1 VAVTLLIK
9 APSLFNAPQSEHT
22 RSGGSHHHGYLR
34 RLAVTP
40 NQAMNSQQVADL
52 FVEQRV
58 LQPSQVEDVLQEAN
72 LNGKNIE
79 QALVDSGFVDE
90 RGFYQVIA
98 DAIGTDFIDLSE
110 NEIAPEIVRLIPA
123 GLARL
128 HQALPI
134 AAQDDTLS
142 VALVDPLD
150 LRAAEDLRFALGKDV
165 HVVVAPTQQVEDRI
179 KLYYGTDSS
188 NIDEVLKQLGETGE
202 LLAIRGSDDSA
213 STVEAEANTTP
224 IIRFVDLILFQA
236 IQDRASDI
244 HFEPFENEFKIRYRV
259 DGALYEMAPPPR
271 HLALPVIS
279 RVKVMANMNIAERR
293 LPQDGRIQKNIAGR
307 SVDLRVSTL
316 PTQFGESV
324 VLRVLDRST
333 VNLDLEALG
342 LPHYIHDY
350 LIEIIHRP
358 NGIFIVTG
366 PTGSGKTTTLYSC
379 LRRINTIDSKLVTAE
394 EPVEYDLDG
403 IVQVPVNE
411 AIGLT
416 FARALRAFLRQDPD
430 RIMVGETRDL
440 ETAQISI
447 QASLTGH
454 LVFTTLHTNDAP
466 GAITRLI
473 DMGVEPFLISST
485 LEAVL
490 GQRLL
495 RSICP
500 QCRTTY
506 QPSQPLLAQLGLSR
520 RDIGDRNFHYG
531 KGCDA
536 CNQTGYKGRKG
547 IYELL
552 KITDPLREL
561 INERAPTVRLKEK
574 AIELGMVT
582 LRQDGLRSIFAGN
595 TTIEE
600 VLKYT

>member
-1 VAVTLLIK
+1 
-9 APSLFNAPQSEHT
+9 
-22 RSGGSHHHGYLR
+22 
-34 RLAVTP
+34 
-40 NQAMNSQQVADL
+40 MNNKQVAEF
-52 FVEQRV
+52 FVEQQV
-58 LQPSQVEDVLQEAN
+58 LQPSQAEDVLTEVD
-72 LNGKNIE
+72 LNGKSIA
-79 QALVDSGFVDE
+79 QAMVDGGFVDE
-90 RGFYQVIA
+90 SGFYQTIA
-98 DAIGTDFIDLSE
+98 DGLGADYVDLSTG
-110 NEIAPEIVRLIPA
+110 EIAPEILRLIPS

-128 HQALPI
+128 HGALPVGI
-134 AAQDDTLS
+134 SGDSLR

-150 LRAAEDLRFALGKDV
+150 LHAAEDLRFALGKDIQLIV
-165 HVVVAPTQQVEDRI
+165 SPAEQIEDRI
-179 KLYYGTDSS
+179 KQYYGTDTSS
-188 NIDEVLKQLGETGE
+188 MEEILKQLGEAGE
-202 LLAIRGSDDSA
+202 LLQLREGDGAG
-213 STVEAEANTTP
+213 TVEAEANATP
-224 IIRFVDLILFQA
+224 IIRFVDLILYQA

-259 DGALYEMAPPPR
+259 DGALYEMSPPPR

-293 LPQDGRIQKNIAGR
+293 LPQDGRIQKYIAGR
-307 SVDLRVSTL
+307 SVDLRASTL
-316 PTQFGESV
+316 PTQFGESL
-324 VLRVLDRST
+324 VLRVLDRT
-333 VNLDLEALG
+333 IVNLDLGALG
-342 LPHYIHDY
+342 MPDYVHDFLLE
-350 LIEIIHRP
+350 LINRP
-358 NGIFIVTG
+358 NGIFIATG

-379 LRRINTIDSKLVTAE
+379 LRQINTIDSKLLTVE
-394 EPVEYDLDG
+394 EPVEYDLEG

-416 FARALRAFLRQDPD
+416 FARVLRSFLRQDPD

-440 ETAQISI
+440 ETAQIAI

-466 GAITRLI
+466 GAVTRLI
-473 DMGVEPFLISST
+473 NMGVEPFLISST

-495 RSICP
+495 RSICSH
-500 QCRTTY
+500 CRTAY
-506 QPSQPLLAQLGLSR
+506 QPNEALLTELGIQR
-520 RDIGDRNFHYG
+520 RDIGEKQFYYG

-536 CNQTGYKGRKG
+536 CNNTGYKGRKG

-561 INERAPTVRLKEK
+561 INERAPTVVLKQK

-582 LRQDGLRSIFAGN
+582 LRQDGLRSIFAGD

>member
-1 VAVTLLIK
+1 
-9 APSLFNAPQSEHT
+9 
-22 RSGGSHHHGYLR
+22 
-34 RLAVTP
+34 
-40 NQAMNSQQVADL
+40 MNDKQVAEL
-52 FVEQRV
+52 FIEQHV
-58 LQPSQVEDVLQEAN
+58 LQPSQAEDVLNEAQ
-72 LNGKNIE
+72 LNGKSIA
-79 QALVDSGFVDE
+79 QTMIDSGFVDE
-90 RGFYQVIA
+90 HGFYQTIA
-98 DAIGTDFIDLSE
+98 TALGTEFVDLDGR
-110 NEIAPEIVRLIPA
+110 EISPAVLKLIPS

-128 HQALPI
+128 HRALPI
-134 AAQDDTLS
+134 ALSGNTLR
-142 VALVDPLD
+142 VTLVDPLD
-150 LRAAEDLRFALGKDV
+150 LRAAEDLRFALGKDID
-165 HVVVAPTQQVEDRI
+165 VVVSPTEQIENRI
-179 KLYYGTDSS
+179 KDHYGADTSS
-188 NIDEVLKQLGETGE
+188 MEDVLKQLGEAGDM
-202 LLAIRGSDDSA
+202 LQIRGDETA
-213 STVEAEANTTP
+213 AAVEAEANATP
-224 IIRFVDLILFQA
+224 IIRFVDLIMYQA

-259 DGALYEMAPPPR
+259 DGALYEMSPPPR

-307 SVDLRVSTL
+307 HVDLRVSTL

-324 VLRVLDRST
+324 VLRVLDRTT
-333 VNLDLEALG
+333 VNLDLEMLG
-342 LPHYIHDY
+342 MPDYIHSY
-350 LIEIIHRP
+350 ILEIIERP

-379 LRRINTIDSKLVTAE
+379 LRKINTIDSKLLTAE
-394 EPVEYDLDG
+394 EPVEYDLEG

-416 FARALRAFLRQDPD
+416 FARVLRAFLRQDPD

-466 GAITRLI
+466 GAITRMI

-490 GQRLL
+490 GQRLI

-500 QCRTTY
+500 NCRTTY
-506 QPSQPLLAQLGLSR
+506 QPNDSLLAQLELSR
-520 RDIGDRNFHYG
+520 RDIGKKNFYYG

-547 IYELL
+547 IYELMR
-552 KITDPLREL
+552 ITDPVREL
-561 INERAPTVRLKEK
+561 INERAPTVTLKEK
-574 AIELGMVT
+574 AIELGMIT
-582 LRQDGLRSIFAGN
+582 LRQDGVRSIFAGD

>member
-1 VAVTLLIK
+1 
-9 APSLFNAPQSEHT
+9 
-22 RSGGSHHHGYLR
+22 
-34 RLAVTP
+34 
-40 NQAMNSQQVADL
+40 MNSQQVLDL
-52 FVEQRV
+52 FVDQNV
-58 LQPSQVEDVLQEAN
+58 LQKAQADDVLTEAQQ
-72 LNGKNIE
+72 NGKTIV
-79 QALVDSGFVDE
+79 QAMVDGGFMDE
-90 RGFYQVIA
+90 AGFYHTMA
-98 DAIGTDFIDLSE
+98 EGIGAEFIDL
-110 NEIAPEIVRLIPA
+110 NDREIGPEVVKIVPA

-128 HQALPI
+128 HRALPVELV
-134 AAQDDTLS
+134 DGTLR
-142 VALVDPLD
+142 VALADPLEPST
-150 LRAAEDLRFALGKDV
+150 AEDLRFALGRDIE
-165 HVVVAPTQQVEDRI
+165 VVVAPVEQIEDRI
-179 KLYYGTDSS
+179 KIFYGSDTSS
-188 NIDEVLKQLGETGE
+188 MEEVLKQLGEVGE
-202 LLAIRGSDDSA
+202 LMQLREGDGATGA
-213 STVEAEANTTP
+213 EAEASATP
-224 IIRFVDLILFQA
+224 IIRFVDLILYQA

-271 HLALPVIS
+271 HLAPPVIS
-279 RVKVMANMNIAERR
+279 RVKVMASMNIAERR

-307 SVDLRVSTL
+307 NVDLRVSTL

-324 VLRVLDRST
+324 VLRVLDRTT
-333 VNLDLEALG
+333 VNLDLEMLG
-342 LPHYIHDY
+342 MPKYVGDYI
-350 LIEIIHRP
+350 LEVIERP

-379 LRRINTIDSKLVTAE
+379 LRKINTLDSKLLTAE
-394 EPVEYDLDG
+394 EPVEYDLEG

-411 AIGLT
+411 NIGLT
-416 FARALRAFLRQDPD
+416 FARVLRAFLRQDPD

-440 ETAQISI
+440 ETAQIAI

-495 RSICP
+495 RSICLN
-500 QCRTTY
+500 CRTSYEPKTNT
-506 QPSQPLLAQLGLSR
+506 LDQLGLGR
-520 RDIGDRNFHYG
+520 RDLGDKKFYYG

-547 IYELL
+547 IYELMR
-552 KITDPLREL
+552 ISDPLREL
-561 INERAPTVRLKEK
+561 INERAPTVTLKQK
-574 AIELGMVT
+574 AIELGMIT
-582 LRQDGLRSIFAGN
+582 LRQDGLRSVFDGD
-595 TTIEE
+595 TTVEE

>member
-1 VAVTLLIK
+1 
-9 APSLFNAPQSEHT
+9 
-22 RSGGSHHHGYLR
+22 
-34 RLAVTP
+34 
-40 NQAMNSQQVADL
+40 MNNKQVAEL
-52 FVEQRV
+52 FVEQHV
-58 LQPSQVEDVLQEAN
+58 LQPSQVEDVLNEAD
-72 LNGKNIE
+72 LNGKTIA
-79 QALVDSGFVDE
+79 QAMVDSGFVDE
-90 RGFYQVIA
+90 HGFYQTIA
-98 DAIGTDFIDLSE
+98 EGLGTDFINLAE
-110 NEIAPEIVRLIPA
+110 REIAPEILGLIPS

-128 HQALPI
+128 HGALPI
-134 AAQDDTLS
+134 EMIGNILY

-150 LRAAEDLRFALGKDV
+150 NRAAEDLRFALGKEI
-165 HVVVAPTQQVEDRI
+165 HVVVSPTEQIEDQI
-179 KLYYGTDSS
+179 KRYYGTDTASMEE
-188 NIDEVLKQLGETGE
+188 ILKQLGQVGE
-202 LLAIRGSDDSA
+202 LLQLREEDGAA
-213 STVEAEANTTP
+213 AVEAEANATP
-224 IIRFVDLILFQA
+224 IIRFVDLILYQA

-259 DGALYEMAPPPR
+259 DGALYEMSPPPR

-316 PTQFGESV
+316 PTQFGESL
-324 VLRVLDRST
+324 VLRVLDRTT

-342 LPHYIHDY
+342 MPDYIHDF
-350 LIEIIHRP
+350 LLEVIHRP
-358 NGIFIVTG
+358 NGIFIATG

-379 LRRINTIDSKLVTAE
+379 LRKINTIDSKLLTAE
-394 EPVEYDLDG
+394 EPVEYDLEG

-416 FARALRAFLRQDPD
+416 FARILRSFLRQDPD

-440 ETAQISI
+440 ETAQIAI

-473 DMGVEPFLISST
+473 DMGVEPFLVSST

-500 QCRTTY
+500 KCRTAY
-506 QPSQPLLAQLGLSR
+506 QPNEALLAELDTSG
-520 RDIGDRNFHYG
+520 RDIGEKQFFYG

-536 CNQTGYKGRKG
+536 CNNTGYKGRKG

-552 KITDPLREL
+552 QITDPIREL
-561 INERAPTVRLKEK
+561 INERAPTVTLKQK

-582 LRQDGLRSIFAGN
+582 LRQDGLRSIFAGD

>member
-1 VAVTLLIK
+1 MQVVVSPPDQIEELIK
-9 APSLFNAPQSEHT
+9 Q
-22 RSGGSHHHGYLR
+22 
-34 RLAVTP
+34 
-40 NQAMNSQQVADL
+40 
-52 FVEQRV
+52 
-58 LQPSQVEDVLQEAN
+58 
-72 LNGKNIE
+72 
-79 QALVDSGFVDE
+79 
-90 RGFYQVIA
+90 
-98 DAIGTDFIDLSE
+98 
-110 NEIAPEIVRLIPA
+110 
-123 GLARL
+123 
-128 HQALPI
+128 
-134 AAQDDTLS
+134 
-142 VALVDPLD
+142 
-150 LRAAEDLRFALGKDV
+150 
-165 HVVVAPTQQVEDRI
+165 
-179 KLYYGTDSS
+179 YYGSDTTSME
-188 NIDEVLKQLGETGE
+188 EVLKQLGEAGE
-202 LLAIRGSDDSA
+202 LLQLREQDGEAA
-213 STVEAEANTTP
+213 VEAEANTTP
-224 IIRFVDLILFQA
+224 IIRFVDLILYQA

-259 DGALYEMAPPPR
+259 DGALYEMSPPPR

-293 LPQDGRIQKNIAGR
+293 LPQDGRIQKHIAGR

-316 PTQFGESV
+316 PTQFGESL
-324 VLRVLDRST
+324 VLRVLDRSI

-342 LPHYIHDY
+342 MPDYIY
-350 LIEIIHRP
+350 NFLLEMIERP
-358 NGIFIVTG
+358 NGIFIATG

-379 LRRINTIDSKLVTAE
+379 LRKINTIDSKLLTAE
-394 EPVEYDLDG
+394 EPVEYDLEG

-411 AIGLT
+411 GIGLT
-416 FARALRAFLRQDPD
+416 FARCLRSFLRQDPD

-440 ETAQISI
+440 DTAQIAI

-495 RSICP
+495 RSICR
-500 QCRTTY
+500 QCRGTY
-506 QPSQPLLAQLGLSR
+506 QPSDTLLAELGISR
-520 RDIGDRNFHYG
+520 RDIGDKQFFYG

-536 CNQTGYKGRKG
+536 CNNTGYKGRKG

-552 KITDPLREL
+552 KVTDLLREL
-561 INERAPTVRLKEK
+561 INERAPTVTLKQK

-582 LRQDGLRSIFAGN
+582 LRQDGLRSIFAGD

-600 VLKYT
+600 VLRYT